1 MDGGKLVFLH
11 HDELLDE
18 SPFHPFLDNMISH
31 AKHDRG
37 SSKTLSCEERVI
49 KKNINLKLGDGDY
62 GIGFNSLNIFCVF
75 VLPMAI
81 VIATSTLGSWRAD
94 SNDLPKNGGLLSHGG
109 TPSSHPFF

>member
-49 KKNINLKLGDGDY
+49 KKTLTSNLGMATMALG
-62 GIGFNSLNIFCVF
+62 L
-75 VLPMAI
+75 
-81 VIATSTLGSWRAD
+81 T
-94 SNDLPKNGGLLSHGG
+94 H
-109 TPSSHPFF
+109 